1 MLEVLLILLV
11 IASSC
16 GLLGSVLVVKNQSM
30 LADALSHSVLLG
42 IVLGFF
48 ISHSLDS
55 PLLIFGASLFGLLSV
70 LAIDRLHSR
79 KLAHDAATG
88 LVFSLFFAVA
98 VLLISL
104 FARNVHLDVDMVLQ
118 GEVLFAPLHRL
129 DMLGWSLPVSL
140 VKSILAWLLILGFF
154 GWGYHR
160 LQVYLFDSQQAR
172 LAGLS
177 VPLLE
182 MAILVLVSL
191 TTVLAFESI
200 GSMTV
205 IVFLVAPSM
214 AVLPWAKNFCHLLF
228 LGQAVALVTV
238 CLGFSLANQLDLTM
252 SGTCAVTSLFMVC
265 LSVLAKNTYHS
276 LSSK

>member
-1 MLEVLLILLV
+1 MFEVLLILMV

-16 GLLGSVLVVKNQSM
+16 GLLGSILVVKNQSM

-55 PLLIFGASLFGLLSV
+55 PLLIVGASLFGLLSV

-79 KLAHDAATG
+79 KIAYDAATG
-88 LVFSLFFAVA
+88 LVFSFFFAVA

-118 GEVLFAPLHRL
+118 GEVLFAPLHRMDVL
-129 DMLGWSLPVSL
+129 AWSLPVSL
-140 VKSILAWLLILGFF
+140 VKSSLAWLVIVLFF
-154 GWGYHR
+154 VWAYHR
-160 LQVYLFDSQQAR
+160 LQVYLFDSNHAR
-172 LAGLS
+172 LSGLRTRI
-177 VPLLE
+177 LE
-182 MAILVLVSL
+182 MVILILVSL
-191 TTVLAFESI
+191 TTVLAFEAI

-214 AVLPWAKNFCHLLF
+214 TALRWVKSFWQLLL
-228 LGQAVALVTV
+228 LGQGISILTV
-238 CLGFSLANQLDLTM
+238 VLGFLVASQLDLTM
-252 SGTCAVTSLFMVC
+252 SGTCAVVSLLVVC
-265 LSVLAKNTYHS
+265 SSMILKNTWS
-276 LSSK
+276 RSSDK